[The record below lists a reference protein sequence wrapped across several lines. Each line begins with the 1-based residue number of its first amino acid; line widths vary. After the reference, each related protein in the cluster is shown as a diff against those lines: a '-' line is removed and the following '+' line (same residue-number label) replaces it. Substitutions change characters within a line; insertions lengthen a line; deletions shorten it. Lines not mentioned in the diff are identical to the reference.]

1 MADIPYKDYLSQ
13 MAPELKSQLRGVA
26 NNTTNKQAFVS
37 SPVSATTTRGSDE
50 AFANPSPTSIV
61 DDDPMKYRYIS
72 YPKDV
77 TQDMAN
83 GHYMLFYVNVQ
94 NKAGYGYDGADGNP
108 VGGVVEQERKGPPD
122 GKGGFESTGQFD
134 YVRQDSDPVGYQN
147 AFNRVAKG
155 GKGNTLKEDQ
165 IFLTPNSRYQN
176 SKYGQMGGVNS
187 TYKTTTRITDS
198 VAIYL
203 PPNVEDKTSATYND
217 AATGVAGLVAAG
229 GGKFLEAMKRNDYQA
244 AASQLI
250 GGVKAISEEALIR
263 SSAGIIDFIG
273 GGEGDTLGLANK
285 IFGQAMNPYME
296 VIFDAMDMR
305 SFTYNFTFAPKNTQ
319 ERDDAQD
326 IIKLFRFHMAPEL
339 KGAQHRFLTLP
350 STFDIHYMY
359 QHSKEYASENNF
371 YSKIATCVLQDVS
384 VNYSP
389 NGVKSFQDGSPTQIT
404 MSLQFKETE
413 LLTKQSINAGY

>member
-1 MADIPYKDYLSQ
+1 MAIPGLSEEAKHYLSS
-13 MAPELKSQLRGVA
+13 MTPTKPSSTAPATATLG
-26 NNTTNKQAFVS
+26 ND
-37 SPVSATTTRGSDE
+37 SAQ
-50 AFANPSPTSIV
+50 ANPTYTPTSSLET
-61 DDDPMKYRYIS
+61 DPMGYRYIS

-94 NKAGYGYDGADGNP
+94 NKAGYAYEGPDGKP
-108 VGGVVEQERKGPPD
+108 VAGVVEEEIPEPNPHGEFQG
-122 GKGGFESTGQFD
+122 TGRFRYIQQND
-134 YVRQDSDPVGYQN
+134 DPVAYQR

-165 IFLTPNSRYQN
+165 IFLTPNSRYQE
-176 SKYGQMGGVNS
+176 SKYGKMGGVNS
-187 TYKTTTRITDS
+187 IYKTTTRITDS
-198 VAIYL
+198 VALYL
-203 PPNVEDKTSATYND
+203 PPNIQDNTSAGYND
-217 AATGVAGLVAAG
+217 VSTGITGLVAAG
-229 GGKFLEAMKRNDYQA
+229 GGAFLDAMRRNDYQA
-244 AASQLI
+244 AAGQLL

-263 SSAGIIDFIG
+263 SSAGIVDFIS

-296 VIFDAMDMR
+296 VIFDSMAMR
-305 SFTYNFTFAPKNTQ
+305 NFTYNFHFAPKSAK
-319 ERDDAQD
+319 ERDDVQD

-359 QHSKEYASENNF
+359 QHSKDYASENNF
-371 YSKIATCVLQDVS
+371 YSKIATCVLKDVT
-384 VNYSP
+384 VDYSP
-389 NGVKSFQDGSPTQIT
+389 NGVKSFQDGSPTQIN
-404 MSLQFKETE
+404 MSLSFTETE